1 MRRAVSF
8 DAVSCLIEM
17 HAVSARTGDQRMRE
31 NMSVAA
37 LSELKKR
44 TIVGRMTIGIDLGDK
59 KSHFCI
65 LNEQAQVIARG
76 FLPSTISAFRR
87 EFEGLPP
94 CLLAIE
100 AGAHSLWANQVL
112 KVCGHDVLVGN
123 PRKIR
128 LITESDRKSDRVDA
142 ESLAR
147 LARADRVLLAPIQ
160 HRTQEKQVQLAV
172 IRARHVIVRSRT
184 ALINCARGLVKPM
197 GLRFRACS
205 ADAFAKRAAAT
216 PLPDVLRIA
225 LAPLLK
231 QIEAVNESIRD
242 YDRQIEQIAATEYP
256 ETYLLKQIKG
266 VGTLISLTY
275 VLTLED
281 PHRFAKSR
289 DVGAFLGFLPREK
302 QSGERAPRLGISRAG
317 NEYLRTLLVQ
327 GAHYILGPLGPDTD
341 LRRWGLQ
348 LASRGGGGAK
358 KRAVT
363 AVARKLAVLLHHC
376 WKTGEV
382 YEPLRKNRV
391 SDVAAA

>member
-1 MRRAVSF
+1 MQR
-8 DAVSCLIEM
+8 
-17 HAVSARTGDQRMRE
+17 HANVATLRELAKQKATG
-31 NMSVAA
+31 
-37 LSELKKR
+37 K
-44 TIVGRMTIGIDLGDK
+44 MTIGIDLGDRR
-59 KSHFCI
+59 SHFCV
-65 LNEQAQVIARG
+65 LNEEAKIIARG
-76 FLPSTISAFRR
+76 FLPTTITAFRR
-87 EFEGLPP
+87 EFEALPP
-94 CLLAIE
+94 SLVAIE

-123 PRKIR
+123 PRRIR

-147 LARADRVLLAPIQ
+147 LARADRLLLAPIQ
-160 HRTQEKQVQLAV
+160 HRTQEKQVELSV
-172 IRARHVIVRSRT
+172 IRARHVLVRSRT

-197 GLRFRACS
+197 GLRLPAC
-205 ADAFAKRAAAT
+205 APEAFSKRAT
-216 PLPDVLRIA
+216 STSLPEILRLA
-225 LAPLLK
+225 LEPLLK
-231 QIEAVNESIRD
+231 QIEAVNQAIRD
-242 YDRQIEQIAATEYP
+242 YDRQIEQIAASQYP
-256 ETYLLKQIKG
+256 ETSLLKQIKG
-266 VGTLISLTY
+266 VGTLIALTY

-348 LASRGGGGAK
+348 LAARGGGGAK

-363 AVARKLAVLLHHC
+363 AVARKLSVLLHHF

-382 YEPLRKNRV
+382 YEPLRKTPLAEV
-391 SDVAAA
+391 PAA

>member
-1 MRRAVSF
+1 
-8 DAVSCLIEM
+8 
-17 HAVSARTGDQRMRE
+17 
-31 NMSVAA
+31 
-37 LSELKKR
+37 
-44 TIVGRMTIGIDLGDK
+44 
-59 KSHFCI
+59 
-65 LNEQAQVIARG
+65 
-76 FLPSTISAFRR
+76 
-87 EFEGLPP
+87 
-94 CLLAIE
+94 
-100 AGAHSLWANQVL
+100 VL
-112 KVCGHDVLVGN
+112 KVCGHDVLVAN

-147 LARADRVLLAPIQ
+147 LARADRLLLAPIQ
-160 HRTQEKQVQLAV
+160 HRTQEKQVQLSV
-172 IRARHVIVRSRT
+172 IRARHVLVRTRT

-197 GLRFRACS
+197 GLRLPASS
-205 ADAFAKRAAAT
+205 AEAFAKRAAAIS
-216 PLPDVLRIA
+216 LPELLRVA
-225 LAPLLK
+225 LGPLLK
-231 QIEAVNESIRD
+231 QVEAVIQAIRD
-242 YDRQIEQIAATEYP
+242 YDRQIEQIAATQYP
-256 ETYLLKQIKG
+256 ETCLLKQIKG

-348 LASRGGGGAK
+348 LAARGGGGAK

-363 AVARKLAVLLHHC
+363 AVARKLSVLLHHF

-382 YEPLRKNRV
+382 YVPAMPCSGRLRESLGPVWVASPVVRPMSRLQRPSLHSDPNMHRATKCSSRV
-391 SDVAAA
+391 RIEAGRNAEEYGTFLTLSQLTTHF

>member
-1 MRRAVSF
+1 MQEHTNVATLVELRK
-8 DAVSCLIEM
+8 
-17 HAVSARTGDQRMRE
+17 RE
-31 NMSVAA
+31 P
-37 LSELKKR
+37 
-44 TIVGRMTIGIDLGDK
+44 VGRMTIGIDLGDR
-59 KSHFCI
+59 KSHFCV
-65 LNEQAQVIARG
+65 LNDQAQVIARG
-76 FLPSTISAFRR
+76 FLPTTITAFRR
-87 EFEGLPP
+87 EFEGLPAS
-94 CLLAIE
+94 LVAIE

-112 KVCGHDVLVGN
+112 KVCGHEVLVGN

-147 LARADRVLLAPIQ
+147 LARADRLLLAPIQ
-160 HRTQEKQVQLAV
+160 HRTQEKQVQLSV
-172 IRARHVIVRSRT
+172 IRARHVLVRSRT

-197 GLRFRACS
+197 GLRLPACS
-205 ADAFAKRAAAT
+205 AEAFAKRAVT
-216 PLPDVLRIA
+216 TSLPEILHDA

-231 QIEAVNESIRD
+231 QVEAVNQAIRD
-242 YDRQIEQIAATEYP
+242 YDRQIEQIAATQYP
-256 ETYLLKQIKG
+256 ETCLLKQIKG

-348 LASRGGGGAK
+348 LAARGGGGAK

-363 AVARKLAVLLHHC
+363 AVARKLSVLLHHF

-382 YEPLRKNRV
+382 YEPLRKTQIAE
-391 SDVAAA
+391 STAA